1 MSRNLKSRSQTEL
14 AEMARAVGEMG
25 SVSAEEIRQILR
37 RTGGPVSATI
47 TEMVNRVSPEHVV
60 LFVADRELGVAL
72 QVPTTRVATESELT
86 QITGMSRF
94 ELEGFRFKFEADGRV
109 KFFDTTV
116 CLRNR
121 DVHQKVISEKAR
133 IAMEP
138 FSGKLVEDSIAS
150 RLRGSE
156 PKEERSV
163 TVGGPI
169 KE

>member
-14 AEMARAVGEMG
+14 AEMAKAVGEMG

-37 RTGGPVSATI
+37 RIGGPVSSTI
-47 TEMVNRVSPEHVV
+47 STLVNRISPENVV

-72 QVPTTRVATESELT
+72 QIPTTRVATESELT

-94 ELEGFRFKFEADGRV
+94 ELEGLRFKFDVDGRV

-121 DVHQKVISEKAR
+121 DIHFKVIKEKAR

-138 FSGKLVEDSIAS
+138 FSNKLVEDEIRERYPWA
-150 RLRGSE
+150 E
-156 PKEERSV
+156 AKEERGV
-163 TVGGPI
+163 TIGGPI